1 MSTGIQQRNSVLHY
15 VFRAE
20 VAVGYRELCNQ
31 ENCAPRLKPALLGLS
46 GRYGTAPTRYSMD
59 IQARDESRCSLAAEG
74 LRSWGVLKV
83 RATGVSMLTTLWPGD
98 VLTVHSVRPEQ
109 VEPGEIVLYMRQDRF
124 FIHRIVSK
132 NLTQDEAF
140 LVTRGDSMSEN
151 DPPIES
157 SELLGKIIEVHR
169 SGSVFLPARRVSTFR
184 RILAWLFC
192 HWSLFRR
199 VGLRLGPYRWKSDG
213 QVEATLVSAA

>member
-1 MSTGIQQRNSVLHY
+1 
-15 VFRAE
+15 
-20 VAVGYRELCNQ
+20 
-31 ENCAPRLKPALLGLS
+31 
-46 GRYGTAPTRYSMD
+46 MD
-59 IQARDESRCSLAAEG
+59 IQALDENRCSLAAEA

-83 RATGVSMLTTLWPGD
+83 RARGVSMLPTLWPGD
-98 VLTVHSVRPEQ
+98 VLTVRSVRPEQ
-109 VEPGEIVLYMRQDRF
+109 LEPGEIVLYMRQDRF

-132 NLTQDEAF
+132 NLTQDEGR

-151 DPPIES
+151 DPPIER
-157 SELLGKIIEVHR
+157 SELLGKIIEVRR
-169 SGSVFLPARRVSTFR
+169 SGSVFLPTREVSTFR

-199 VGLRLGPYRWKSDG
+199 VWLRLGPYRRKSDG